1 MPLPEH
7 LARATVGASRGRTV
21 PQALRGGTFLNREHI
36 RHKNQKNGTLSSPV
50 PCMSI
55 LEATPTISKP
65 WQCRLVHRNN
75 ADIATPGD
83 PGCTAGSHGAINSWS
98 VTSPCAHEFELH
110 LHLRLASLEGACRKY
125 LVKLHLHVSLASLE
139 GACQKYFNT
148 KLLNP
153 SQCCC
158 PTQQHPFHL

>member
-98 VTSPCAHEFELH
+98 ATSPDHVRTSSSFIFISAL
-110 LHLRLASLEGACRKY
+110 LRSRGPVGSTWSSFTFMSA
-125 LVKLHLHVSLASLE
+125 
-139 GACQKYFNT
+139 
-148 KLLNP
+148 LLRSRGPVRSTSTLNY
-153 SQCCC
+153 
-158 PTQQHPFHL
+158 